1 MSQFH
6 QRLNQVLTPLIQAVQ
21 EDAQFYIELWRPYV
35 DIHIIIIMVHRL
47 LEDIPVT
54 SYRMSVQLGVP
65 EECSGV
71 VCSADREAEGALH
84 FRQKAL
90 NMKGN
95 LAYLTETKFQA
106 VRATHLCQ
114 MTDAKGILWVD
125 NGFNIYQGH
134 GASISTRRE
143 PPNVGVYIYI

>member
-1 MSQFH
+1 M
-6 QRLNQVLTPLIQAVQ
+6 
-21 EDAQFYIELWRPYV
+21 
-35 DIHIIIIMVHRL
+35 DIHITIIMVHRL

-84 FRQKAL
+84 FNRQKAL
-90 NMKGN
+90 NMKGK

-114 MTDAKGILWVD
+114 MTDAKRGSSGSTTDSIFIK
-125 NGFNIYQGH
+125 GMEHRFPH
-134 GASISTRRE
+134 GANRRMLE
-143 PPNVGVYIYI
+143 YIYIYIGGPIKH